1 MRALIAI
8 IIASLFIFPHA
19 LSAKKQWSSLRI
31 VVLDHEGEP
40 VPRASLIIRKLKG
53 KKHKKVGRSFELRT
67 SQQGTAPLPPIKQ
80 GFVLLQV
87 IAEGFQ
93 TYGET
98 VELREPEQTV
108 TINLKPPQGQFSV
121 HNK

>member
-1 MRALIAI
+1 MRALTAI
-8 IIASLFIFPHA
+8 ILASLFVSPHA
-19 LSAKKQWSSLRI
+19 LSAKKPRSSLRI
-31 VVLDHEGEP
+31 VVVDHEGEP
-40 VPRASLIIRKLKG
+40 VPRASLIVRTLKG
-53 KKHKKVGRSFELRT
+53 KKHKKVGRSFELKT

-87 IAEGFQ
+87 IAEGYQ

-108 TINLKPPQGQFSV
+108 TVKLKLPQDQFSV
-121 HNK
+121 HK

>member
-8 IIASLFIFPHA
+8 ILGLLFISPHV

-31 VVLDHEGEP
+31 VVLDHEGKP
-40 VPRASLIIRKLKG
+40 VPRASLIIRTLKG
-53 KKHKKVGRSFELRT
+53 KKHKKIGRSFELRT

-87 IAEGFQ
+87 IAEGYQ
-93 TYGET
+93 TYGKT

-108 TINLKPPQGQFSV
+108 TVKLKRPQDQFSV
-121 HNK
+121 HK

>member
-1 MRALIAI
+1 MRALIVI
-8 IIASLFIFPHA
+8 ILASLFISPHV
-19 LSAKKQWSSLRI
+19 LSAKKPRSSLRI

-40 VPRASLIIRKLKG
+40 VPRASLIICTLKG
-53 KKHKKVGRSFELRT
+53 KKHKKIGRSFELRT

-87 IAEGFQ
+87 IAEGYQ

-108 TINLKPPQGQFSV
+108 TVKLKRPQDQFSV
-121 HNK
+121 HK